1 MNVMDS
7 LRLDGKVALV
17 TGAGSGIGRAY
28 AEAVAEAGADV
39 ACLDW
44 HRDPCEETAAII
56 QKLGRRAIALEA
68 DVTDETQLRDAF
80 ERTESE
86 LGPLTISYA
95 NAGVA
100 GGGDYGDIRETTL
113 ETWNHVIAVNLTG
126 VFLTLRESVRMMQ
139 PRGYGK
145 IISTA
150 SIYGYV
156 GAWSGGSFA
165 YTSAKGGV
173 VNLTRTLAVSLAGHG
188 IRVNAIAPGFVRTNL
203 GRDAGGSLSEAEREV
218 RMQETADR
226 IPMGAFAV
234 PDDLKGLAVFL
245 ASPASDYCT
254 GFTYPIDGGWLA
266 S

>member
-1 MNVMDS
+1 MNVMES

-44 HRDPCEETAAII
+44 HRETCEETVAIV
-56 QKLGRRAIALEA
+56 QQSGRRAVALHV
-68 DVTDETQLRDAF
+68 DVTDELQLQDAF
-80 ERTESE
+80 SRSEAE
-86 LGPLTISYA
+86 LGPLTICYA
-95 NAGVA
+95 NAGIA
-100 GGGDYGDIRETTL
+100 GGLGDDIRDTTL
-113 ETWNHVIAVNLTG
+113 KAWNRVIGVNLTG
-126 VFLTLRESVRMMQ
+126 VFLTLRESVRTMQ

-156 GAWSGGSFA
+156 GAWTGGSFA
-165 YTSAKGGV
+165 YTAAKAGV
-173 VNLTRTLAVSLAGHG
+173 VNLTRTLGVSLASSG

-203 GRDAGGSLSEAEREV
+203 GQNASVSISEEERNA
-218 RMQETADR
+218 RMQSTAQR
-226 IPMGAFAV
+226 IPMGDPAM

>member
-1 MNVMDS
+1 MNVLES

-44 HRDPCEETAAII
+44 HGDTCEETAAIVE
-56 QKLGRRAIALEA
+56 KLGRRAIAIEA
-68 DVTDETQLRDAF
+68 DVKDEVGLRAAF
-80 ERTESE
+80 DRAEAE

-100 GGGDYGDIRETTL
+100 GGDYGDITDTTL
-113 ETWNHVIAVNLTG
+113 ETWNHVIGVNLTG
-126 VFLTLRESVRMMQ
+126 VFLTLRESVRKMRPQ
-139 PRGYGK
+139 GYGK

-165 YTSAKGGV
+165 YTAAKGGV
-173 VNLTRTLAVSLAGHG
+173 VNLTRTLAVSLADSG

-203 GRDAGGSLSEAEREV
+203 GRDAGLSVSEEEREA
-218 RMQETADR
+218 RMQETAAR

>member
-44 HRDPCEETAAII
+44 HLDTCEETAALVEG
-56 QKLGRRAIALEA
+56 LGRRAIAIRA
-68 DVTDETQLRDAF
+68 DVSSETDLTEAF
-80 ERTESE
+80 GRAEAE
-86 LGPLTISYA
+86 LGPITIAYA
-95 NAGVA
+95 NAGVT
-100 GGGDYGDIRETTL
+100 GLGDFGDIREVTL
-113 ETWNHVIAVNLTG
+113 ETWNHVIGVNLTG
-126 VFLTLRESVRMMQ
+126 VFLTLRESVRKMQ

-156 GAWSGGSFA
+156 GAWAGGSFA

-173 VNLTRTLAVSLAGHG
+173 VNLTRTLGVSLARTG
-188 IRVNAIAPGFVRTNL
+188 IRVNAIAPGFVRTDL
-203 GRDAGGSLSEAEREV
+203 GRNSGVVISEEEREV
-218 RMQETADR
+218 RRKETSDR
-226 IPMGAFAV
+226 IPMGASAM
-234 PDDLKGLAVFL
+234 PDDLKGIAVFL

-254 GFTYPIDGGWLA
+254 GFTYAVDGGWLA

>member
-1 MNVMDS
+1 MNVMES

-44 HRDPCEETAAII
+44 HRETCEETAGIVE
-56 QKLGRRAIALEA
+56 KLGRRAIALEV
-68 DVTDETQLRDAF
+68 DVTDEAGLREAF
-80 ERTESE
+80 DRTEAE
-86 LGPLTISYA
+86 LGPLAISYA
-95 NAGVA
+95 NAGIA
-100 GGGDYGDIRETTL
+100 GGGDFGDIRDTTL
-113 ETWNHVIAVNLTG
+113 EAWNKVISVNLTG
-126 VFLTLRESVRMMQ
+126 VFLTLRESVRKMH

-156 GAWSGGSFA
+156 GAWTGGSFA

-173 VNLTRTLAVSLAGHG
+173 VNLTRTLAVSLAATG

-203 GRDAGGSLSEAEREV
+203 GRDATLPVSEADREV
-218 RMQETADR
+218 RMQQTAVR
-226 IPMGAFAV
+226 IPLGAFAV
-234 PDDLKGLAVFL
+234 PGDLKGLAVFL
-245 ASPASDYCT
+245 ASPSSDYCT
-254 GFTYPIDGGWLA
+254 GFTYPVDGGWLA
-266 S
+266 T

>member
-1 MNVMDS
+1 MDA

-39 ACLDW
+39 ACLD
-44 HRDPCEETAAII
+44 RQGDTCAETAAMVEK
-56 QKLGRRAIALEA
+56 QGRRALAVEA
-68 DVTDETQLRDAF
+68 DVTDEAQLRDAF
-80 ERTESE
+80 DRTEAE

-95 NAGVA
+95 NAGIA
-100 GGGDYGDIRETTL
+100 GSGDYGDIRDTTL
-113 ETWNHVIAVNLTG
+113 ENWNKVIGVNLTG
-126 VFLTLRESVRMMQ
+126 VFLTLRESVRKMM
-139 PRGYGK
+139 PHGYGK

-165 YTSAKGGV
+165 YTASKGGV
-173 VNLTRTLAVSLAGHG
+173 VNLTRTLAVSLAGSG
-188 IRVNAIAPGFVRTNL
+188 IRVNAIAPGFVRTNI
-203 GRDAGGSLSEAEREV
+203 GRDAAISISEEEREA

-234 PDDLKGLAVFL
+234 PEDLKGLAVFL

-254 GFTYPIDGGWLA
+254 GYTYPIDGGWLA

>member
-1 MNVMDS
+1 MNVLES

-44 HRDPCEETAAII
+44 HGDTCEETAALVE
-56 QKLGRRAIALEA
+56 KAGRRAIAIEA
-68 DVTDETQLRDAF
+68 DVKDEAGLRAAF
-80 ERTESE
+80 DRAEAE
-86 LGPLTISYA
+86 LGPLTIAYA

-100 GGGDYGDIRETTL
+100 GGGDYGDITDTTL
-113 ETWNHVIAVNLTG
+113 ETWNHVIGVNLTG
-126 VFLTLRESVRMMQ
+126 VFLTLRESVRKMRPQ
-139 PRGYGK
+139 GYGK

-156 GAWSGGSFA
+156 GAWTGGSFA
-165 YTSAKGGV
+165 YTAAKGGV
-173 VNLTRTLAVSLAGHG
+173 VNLTRTLAVSLADSG

-203 GRDAGGSLSEAEREV
+203 GRDAGLSVSEEEREA
-218 RMQETADR
+218 RMQETAAR

>member
-1 MNVMDS
+1 MNVMES

-28 AEAVAEAGADV
+28 AEAMAEAGADV

-44 HRDPCEETAAII
+44 HGDTCEETSAIVRN
-56 QKLGRRAIALEA
+56 LGCRAIALDV
-68 DVTDETQLRDAF
+68 DVTNEKHLQEAF
-80 ERTESE
+80 NRSESE
-86 LGPLTISYA
+86 LGPLTITFA
-95 NAGVA
+95 NAGIAA
-100 GGGDYGDIRETTL
+100 GLDHDIRDITL
-113 ETWNHVIAVNLTG
+113 QAWNHVIGVNLTG
-126 VFLTLRESVRMMQ
+126 VFLTLRESVRKMQ

-156 GAWSGGSFA
+156 GSWTGGSFA
-165 YTSAKGGV
+165 YTAAKGGV
-173 VNLTRTLAVSLAGHG
+173 VNLTRTLATSLATSG

-203 GRDAGGSLSEAEREV
+203 GRHGSVPVPEEEVEARL
-218 RMQETADR
+218 QKTAER
-226 IPMGAFAV
+226 IPMGAPAM

-245 ASPASDYCT
+245 ASPSSDYCT

-266 S
+266 T

>member
-1 MNVMDS
+1 MES

-44 HRDPCEETAAII
+44 HRDPCQETAAIV
-56 QKLGRRAIALEA
+56 QKLGRRALALDV
-68 DVTDETQLRDAF
+68 DVTNEMQLQEAF
-80 ERTESE
+80 NRTEAE

-95 NAGVA
+95 NAGIA
-100 GGGDYGDIRETTL
+100 GGIDRDIRDTTL
-113 ETWNHVIAVNLTG
+113 EAWNRVIGVNLTG
-126 VFLTLRESVRMMQ
+126 VFLTLRESVRKMQ

-156 GAWSGGSFA
+156 GSWAGGSFA
-165 YTSAKGGV
+165 YTAAKGGV
-173 VNLTRTLAVSLAGHG
+173 VNLTRTLAVSLAASG

-203 GRDAGGSLSEAEREV
+203 GRHASESISEKEMEA
-218 RMQETADR
+218 RMQKTAER
-226 IPMGAFAV
+226 IPMGALAV

-245 ASPASDYCT
+245 VSPSSDYCT
-254 GFTYPIDGGWLA
+254 GFTYAVDGGWLA